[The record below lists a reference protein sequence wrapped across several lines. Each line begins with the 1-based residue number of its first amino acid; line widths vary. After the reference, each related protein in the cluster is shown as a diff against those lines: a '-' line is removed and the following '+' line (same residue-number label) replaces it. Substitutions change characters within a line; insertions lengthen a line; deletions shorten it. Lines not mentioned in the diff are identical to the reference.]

1 MNQTIAG
8 KKNLSS
14 IPKLYDLI
22 TKEMQSTGPS
32 LAKVGSLISEDISLS
47 AKILQ
52 LVNSAFFSLPRRI
65 IDPKQATIYLGSEA
79 VKAIVLT
86 NHIFSSISDEAETLG
101 FNISQMRSHS
111 LMVGVVAGEIARAEQ
126 AGKDEIE
133 EAITGGVLKS
143 GSINKFIKGLTA
155 LAAVHTANAL
165 ITQNNCSPG
174 VTVDMLYLKTVN
186 LEDRLP
192 RWVEG
197 YKKKNN

>member
-1 MNQTIAG
+1 
-8 KKNLSS
+8 
-14 IPKLYDLI
+14 
-22 TKEMQSTGPS
+22 
-32 LAKVGSLISEDISLS
+32 
-47 AKILQ
+47 
-52 LVNSAFFSLPRRI
+52 
-65 IDPKQATIYLGSEA
+65 
-79 VKAIVLT
+79 
-86 NHIFSSISDEAETLG
+86 
-101 FNISQMRSHS
+101 
-111 LMVGVVAGEIARAEQ
+111 MVGVVAGEIVRAEQ

-133 EAITGGVLKS
+133 EAITAGVLKS

-197 YKKKNN
+197 YNKKKN